1 MLVYTTKIPMN
12 SEFSFKTFI
21 DYVFKWLKDSEYYHF
36 KDEQWDGGSFQEYQ
50 PSENEKLQIAIYEEL
65 NICAARFRY
74 RDQQDLI
81 WKTDFILNK
90 QENKLSFQ
98 LYKEQKEYMD
108 EKRMKLPYFLKL
120 IKDFFQRDGILD
132 IKDKPVIINSENI
145 SIISDIILRKVEYE
159 FPIIYITRDKFGT
172 FKIDPNKLAR
182 EFKGQAHVLAEENS
196 NIQKLLQK
204 MTDGKNPYLGALEIY
219 YKKATERIYPSQLF
233 KVRSEEERIELIYS
247 VLTNQLTRVAIED
260 NYSWNEL
267 VNKRQ
272 KENILELKKE
282 LHEKKDYK
290 ELAEEYEK
298 AWSASQE
305 ENQQLKDNNR
315 VQEEKIN
322 SLNERL
328 SSVNQEPLLILGDE
342 EDFYEDEQKAVISEI
357 LTDALNKMPEDHK
370 RKKDIIESVLNS
382 NQPKCDLNK
391 KRNELKNFISKTEK
405 WNQVDKN
412 ELKKYGLSI
421 KSEHKH
427 IKLVFYDDERYA
439 YAASKTPSDKRGRNN
454 LAKELI
460 HVLYGVGVKKE

>member
-1 MLVYTTKIPMN
+1 
-12 SEFSFKTFI
+12 
-21 DYVFKWLKDSEYYHF
+21 
-36 KDEQWDGGSFQEYQ
+36 
-50 PSENEKLQIAIYEEL
+50 
-65 NICAARFRY
+65 
-74 RDQQDLI
+74 
-81 WKTDFILNK
+81 
-90 QENKLSFQ
+90 
-98 LYKEQKEYMD
+98 
-108 EKRMKLPYFLKL
+108 
-120 IKDFFQRDGILD
+120 
-132 IKDKPVIINSENI
+132 
-145 SIISDIILRKVEYE
+145 
-159 FPIIYITRDKFGT
+159 
-172 FKIDPNKLAR
+172 
-182 EFKGQAHVLAEENS
+182 
-196 NIQKLLQK
+196 